1 MAPSATPEAAT
12 VEDILNPG
20 EPAEL
25 ILDDGSRFEGWSF
38 GAATSAAGEAVFQT
52 GAPLMLWRRRSVA
65 MEGLTF
71 RTG

>member
-12 VEDILNPG
+12 VDDILNPG

-52 GAPLMLWRRRSVA
+52 GTAGARLPTLGGGGGFRRSWN
-65 MEGLTF
+65 
-71 RTG
+71 